1 MRVPTSVQAFSAA
14 SAIAILA
21 ACSGGSAIVPKL
33 TARQNIAN
41 YATRR
46 MPSILS
52 PMGSLNFNFR
62 ALHHFKSFYACPTT
76 GSLKY
81 VSDFTQNVINVYTGN
96 FAGQAPCGRIT
107 SRLSNPR
114 FLFVQPATHDL
125 YVANATNSN
134 ILVFHRGQSTPY
146 NSYSDPT
153 GQYPWDVTVAKDG
166 TVIAS
171 NDINTGF
178 NELGSI
184 STWIGGPN
192 GGTFVGNFPMTN
204 SAGGLYVTVQ
214 KSGKVYFTDIDA
226 TTLQGVLWSMSCPAG
241 ACGLQTQVAGVSFQL
256 PGDMGSDDTEDLLVN
271 DSDTGKAET
280 FELPNPVPST
290 FPVVGT
296 PYGMA
301 INPLDHHW
309 FLTDPTNNNAAE
321 YKYPGGRLIGTVPG
335 DPSGQAL
342 GIAVDPGHAL

>member
-1 MRVPTSVQAFSAA
+1 MRILTPLQAFSA
-14 SAIAILA
+14 SAAITLLV
-21 ACSGGSAIVPKL
+21 ACSGGSTIAPKPVSPQGDAHSQVGRVPAALNALGFLKVNAI
-33 TARQNIAN
+33 TAR
-41 YATRR
+41 
-46 MPSILS
+46 
-52 PMGSLNFNFR
+52 
-62 ALHHFKSFYACPTT
+62 HFKSFYACPTT
-76 GSLKY
+76 GSIKY
-81 VSDFTQNVINVYTGN
+81 VSDFTLDIINVYTGK
-96 FAGQAPCGRIT
+96 FAGQAPCGQIT
-107 SRLSNPR
+107 SGLSYPR
-114 FLFVQPATHDL
+114 FLFVLPSTHDL
-125 YVANATNSN
+125 YVANAVGRN
-134 ILVFHRGQSTPY
+134 ILVFHRGQTAPY
-146 NSYSDPT
+146 NVYTDPT

-171 NDINTGF
+171 NDT
-178 NELGSI
+178 GSI

-226 TTLQGVLWSMSCPAG
+226 TTLQGLLWSMSCPAG
-241 ACGLQTQVAGVSFQL
+241 ACGPQTQVAGVSFQL

-271 DSDTGKAET
+271 DSDAGKAET

-296 PYGMA
+296 PYGLA

-309 FLTDPTNNNAAE
+309 FVTDPTNNNAAE

-335 DPSGQAL
+335 NPSGQAL